1 MNEKKVQINKRG
13 KGRVSRDEIQN
24 WTKEQLIAKVLQLDA
39 YNFQIRNLLQK
50 KLGQN
55 DSEIY
60 EHLAELET
68 NEVTSVE
75 NVPKALPQ
83 TNRKTPKRK
92 FDFQKSHKRHV
103 LIKLLYFGWNYHGLA
118 VQEDSNDTIEHH
130 LFQAL
135 IRTCLIESR
144 ESANYH
150 RCGRTDKEVSA
161 FSQVIS
167 IDLRS
172 KYPPEEQHTSEALAN
187 EVEYCTLLNRVLPR
201 NIQAVAWMPLR
212 SPVYS
217 ARFDCIGRTYRYY
230 FPKGDLCIK
239 SMQNGCELLARH
251 TDFRNFC
258 KMDVNNGV
266 TNYIRQIFKAS
277 VQRCAVEQE
286 SKDVEDAYAMYML
299 EIRANAFLWHQIR
312 CIMAVLL
319 LIGEGKEQPE
329 VINELLNVEKNPC
342 KPQYTPAIGMPL
354 NLFHCEF
361 RKHTIQPGDSG
372 KSNNIGNIGN
382 DIDTGESA
390 EEHTSN
396 WIYGDEHL
404 QKLIEAVQGEW
415 MQYNIKSTMIR
426 DVLHQLESIRQKENV
441 SSAPVRAQAWLLQDG
456 VRPRQYQ
463 ELLNRK
469 RCESLENRIQHFVK
483 KQRLIVTN
491 EPAKD
496 SNLFSEND

>member
-13 KGRVSRDEIQN
+13 KGRVSREEIQD
-24 WTKEQLIAKVLQLDA
+24 WSKEELISKVLQLDA

-50 KLGQN
+50 KLGQS
-55 DSEIY
+55 DGEFY
-60 EHLAELET
+60 EQLAKLEAGESPT
-68 NEVTSVE
+68 VN
-75 NVPKALPQ
+75 NVPEVGQ
-83 TNRKTPKRK
+83 TKSNQKPHKRK
-92 FDFQKSHKRHV
+92 FDFKNSHKRHV
-103 LIKLLYFGWNYHGLA
+103 LMKLLYFGWDYHGLA
-118 VQEDSNDTIEHH
+118 VQEDSNATIEHH

-144 ESANYH
+144 ETAHYH

-161 FSQVIS
+161 FCQVIS

-172 KYPPEEQHTSEALAN
+172 KYTPVQQLQPESLAN
-187 EVEYCTLLNRVLPR
+187 EIDYCALLNRVLPR

-217 ARFDCIGRTYRYY
+217 ARFDCVERTYRYY
-230 FPKGDLCIK
+230 FPKGDLCIE
-239 SMQNGCELLARH
+239 SMQMGCELLARH

-277 VQRCAVEQE
+277 VQRCEVEQNDADDD
-286 SKDVEDAYAMYML
+286 KDGYAMYML

-319 LIGEGKEQPE
+319 LIGEKKEEPE
-329 VINELLNVEKNPC
+329 VINELLDVQKNPC
-342 KPQYTPAIGMPL
+342 KPQYTPAIGLPL

-361 RKHTIQPGDSG
+361 RKNTIQPANTE
-372 KSNNIGNIGN
+372 SNS
-382 DIDTGESA
+382 EHSA
-390 EEHTSN
+390 PPADEEHTTT
-396 WIYGDEHL
+396 WIYGEEHL

-426 DVLHQLESIRQKENV
+426 DVLHQLEQIQRREYKN
-441 SSAPVRAQAWLLQDG
+441 SAPVQAQAWLLQDG

-463 ELLNRK
+463 QLLNRK
-469 RCESLENRIQHFVK
+469 RCESLENRIEHFIK
-483 KQRLIVTN
+483 KQRLVVTE
-491 EPAKD
+491 EPATRSSQIIKSD
-496 SNLFSEND
+496 TYKK

>member
-1 MNEKKVQINKRG
+1 MTDKKVQINKRG
-13 KGRVSRDEIQN
+13 KGRVNREEILQWSRE
-24 WTKEQLIAKVLQLDA
+24 ELIAKILQLDA

-55 DSEIY
+55 DCEFY
-60 EHLAELET
+60 EELASLDAE
-68 NEVTSVE
+68 E
-75 NVPKALPQ
+75 NTEKVQHTQPQ
-83 TNRKTPKRK
+83 PIQKPQKRK
-92 FDFQKSHKRHV
+92 FDFKKSHKRHV
-103 LIKLLYFGWNYHGLA
+103 LMKLLYFGWDYHGLA
-118 VQEDSNDTIEHH
+118 TQEDSNATIEHH

-144 ESANYH
+144 ETANYH

-161 FSQVIS
+161 FCQVIS

-172 KYPPEEQHTSEALAN
+172 KFPLEQQLLTESIAN
-187 EVEYCTLLNRVLPR
+187 EIDYCALLNRVLPR

-217 ARFDCIGRTYRYY
+217 ARFDCVGRTYRYY
-230 FPKGDLCIK
+230 FPKGDLNIEA
-239 SMQNGCELLARH
+239 MQTGCELLARH

-266 TNYIRQIFKAS
+266 TNYIRQVFKAT
-277 VQRCAVEQE
+277 VQRCEVEQCGKN
-286 SKDVEDAYAMYML
+286 SLDGYAMYML

-319 LIGEGKEQPE
+319 LIGEGKEQAE
-329 VINELLNVEKNPC
+329 VISELLDVAKNPC
-342 KPQYTPAIGMPL
+342 KPQYTPAIGLPL

-361 RKHTIQPGDSG
+361 RKHTIQPT
-372 KSNNIGNIGN
+372 GNITN
-382 DIDTGESA
+382 DGGSA
-390 EEHTSN
+390 NSEKEDSHTTA

-404 QKLIEAVQGEW
+404 QKLIENVQGEW

-426 DVLHQLESIRQKENV
+426 DVLHQLESTYQKEYQ
-441 SSAPVRAQAWLLQDG
+441 SSPQVQAQAWLLQDG

-463 ELLNRK
+463 QLLNRK
-469 RCESLENRIQHFVK
+469 RCESLENRIEHFVK

-491 EPAKD
+491 DPATQ
-496 SNLFSEND
+496 SNLVTKTMAKT